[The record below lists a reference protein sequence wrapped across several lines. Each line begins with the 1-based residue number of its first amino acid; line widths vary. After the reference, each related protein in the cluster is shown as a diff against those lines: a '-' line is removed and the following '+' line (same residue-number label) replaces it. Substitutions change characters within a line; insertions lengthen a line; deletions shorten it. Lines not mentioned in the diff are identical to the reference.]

1 MKGFIK
7 QLLTNRLGIILA
19 TLNLCY
25 MVSSPFFKE
34 LISKGN
40 VGKFSA
46 YFNYEKLIINAGSS
60 NIIFAANFP
69 SEIIASITDSL
80 LHLFLPKI
88 GIFENGFY
96 QLSLFTFFM
105 IFQWLLIGWTAKKI
119 ASAIQSTLD

>member
-25 MVSSPFFKE
+25 MVSSPFFKN

-40 VGKFSA
+40 TGKFSA
-46 YFNYEKLIINAGSS
+46 YVVYENLIINVGSS

-69 SEIIASITDSL
+69 SKIIAAITNNML
-80 LHLFLPKI
+80 ILVFPKI
-88 GIFENGFY
+88 GIFGNIFY
-96 QLSLFTFFM
+96 QLSLFAFFVT
-105 IFQWLLIGWTAKKI
+105 FQWLLIGWTAKKI
-119 ASAIQSTLD
+119 ASAIRPKLD